1 MAALPRGDLL
11 HHGNLLKE
19 VLHLTHFCT
28 SYSNRSIRGAGHGIN
43 GIIIPAN
50 ILHKSEFY
58 SHTLHTFQEFDSHR
72 VWCFPT
78 LCLSCYVPLGWCCS
92 NLHGECAFVH
102 LAIVSLSQF
111 GSYFEVEAKKFPFVS
126 LGGQQ
131 PNQRWGELK
140 LDIDNCVLGVI
151 CQ

>member
-1 MAALPRGDLL
+1 MAALPRGHLL
-11 HHGNLLKE
+11 HHGNFLTE
-19 VLHLTHFCT
+19 VLHLTHVCT
-28 SYSNRSIRGAGHGIN
+28 SYSNQSIRDAVHGIS
-43 GIIIPAN
+43 GTSK
-50 ILHKSEFY
+50 HKAEIY
-58 SHTLHTFQEFDSHR
+58 SHMLHTFQKFDSHH